1 MKVNTKAH
9 NGFTLIEVMVALSIF
24 ALAAVASLQ
33 AASGHLSSI
42 TTLQD
47 KMYAQYVASNRMA
60 ESRLEQRW
68 PVRDNHSGTMAMGG
82 QTWRWQQQV
91 TETVTP
97 NVVAIRVTVGRS
109 EEEGEAT
116 RLMSYYRRPQ
126 EAATTEL
133 TQ

>member
-1 MKVNTKAH
+1 MPAVETA
-9 NGFTLIEVMVALSIF
+9 FWQLTIPDEWQVDTDDASVVMADPDGLGS
-24 ALAAVASLQ
+24 
-33 AASGHLSSI
+33 SSI

-60 ESRLEQRW
+60 EIRLEQRW